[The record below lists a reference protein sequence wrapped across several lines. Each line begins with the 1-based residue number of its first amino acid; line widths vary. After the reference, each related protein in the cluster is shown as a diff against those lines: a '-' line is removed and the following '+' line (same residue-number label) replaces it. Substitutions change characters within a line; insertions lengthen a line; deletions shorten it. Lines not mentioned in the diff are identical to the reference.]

1 MQIIAKGLPLV
12 HIFEEMRNILINQ
25 TVNSL
30 AIFKSVLISFVYFAF
45 GVIVFYTAYYGAK
58 IKGTLINIGE

>member
-1 MQIIAKGLPLV
+1 MIAKGLPLV

-25 TVNSL
+25 TVNTVEIVLSL
-30 AIFKSVLISFVYFAF
+30 AISGIYFIL
-45 GVIVFYTAYYGAK
+45 GVITFYTAYYGAK